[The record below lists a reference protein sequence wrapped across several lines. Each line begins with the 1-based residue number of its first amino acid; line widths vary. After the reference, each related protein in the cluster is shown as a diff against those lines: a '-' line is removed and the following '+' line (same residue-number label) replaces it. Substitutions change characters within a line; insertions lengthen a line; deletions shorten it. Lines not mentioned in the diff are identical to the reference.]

1 MKIKNIYPVVDTI
14 GPDGNRITVDVVL
27 VWDGKILMPKMSKDR
42 GKTVRHYLHFA
53 LPEDHA
59 HIRALGFLIG
69 DEVRD
74 MPPLELAEVVPE

>member
-27 VWDGKILMPKMSKDR
+27 VWDGHHITPKLSKDR
-42 GKTVRHYLHFA
+42 GKTELNFFFA
-53 LPEDHA
+53 QFEAD
-59 HIRALGFLIG
+59 HIRALGFTIG

-74 MPPLELAEVVPE
+74 MPPLELAETVSE